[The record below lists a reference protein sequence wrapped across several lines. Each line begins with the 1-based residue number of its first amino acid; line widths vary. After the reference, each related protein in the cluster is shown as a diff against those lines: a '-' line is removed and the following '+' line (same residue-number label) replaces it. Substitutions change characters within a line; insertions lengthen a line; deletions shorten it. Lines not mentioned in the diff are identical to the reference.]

1 MKNRKPV
8 LFSGVHAIGMSKRG
22 YQVVGLDYSLAM
34 LAIAGEDA
42 QEHDIKINFLHGD
55 MRDLQF
61 GPTFDGVYCIG
72 TSLGY
77 FDEENNIK
85 VIQGIRKALKP
96 GGVFMLEVDNR
107 DFVMRSQP
115 SLLWYEGDGFICM
128 EETSFDYISSRLTV
142 NRTMLMDEGGKK
154 VSKYSI
160 RVYSLHELGTI
171 LHKEG
176 FSVNSVGGH
185 RAAPL
190 AFLGEES
197 PKIIITAR
205 KKAEEG

>member
-1 MKNRKPV
+1 
-8 LFSGVHAIGMSKRG
+8 
-22 YQVVGLDYSLAM
+22 
-34 LAIAGEDA
+34 
-42 QEHDIKINFLHGD
+42 
-55 MRDLQF
+55 
-61 GPTFDGVYCIG
+61 
-72 TSLGY
+72 
-77 FDEENNIK
+77 
-85 VIQGIRKALKP
+85 
-96 GGVFMLEVDNR
+96 
-107 DFVMRSQP
+107 
-115 SLLWYEGDGFICM
+115 M

-176 FSVNSVGGH
+176 FSVNTVGGH

-197 PKIIITAR
+197 PKIILTAR